1 MDAVTQLDAERAQVL
16 RDLTQMLESVVG
28 EDWIHEAPITL
39 DTTFSRDL
47 EVESIE
53 LVVLFEKLR
62 ERYGEA
68 IDFPAWLTGL
78 EVDAVMNLTVGDLVD
93 FIIAQRGT
101 QAGDGAAA
109 NAEGA

>member
-1 MDAVTQLDAERAQVL
+1 MDGLNNPPDAATREAIL
-16 RDLTQMLESVVG
+16 RDLTAMLHAVVG
-28 EDWIHEAPITL
+28 EDWVHEAPITL

-68 IDFPAWLTGL
+68 IDFPGWLSGMD
-78 EVDAVMNLTVGDLVD
+78 VDAVMHLTVGDLVD
-93 FIIAQRGT
+93 YIA
-101 QAGDGAAA
+101 ACLSKP
-109 NAEGA
+109 

>member
-1 MDAVTQLDAERAQVL
+1 MDGLADSGTRDAIL
-16 RDLTQMLESVVG
+16 RDLTEMLRAVVG
-28 EDWIHEAPITL
+28 EDWVHEAPITL

-68 IDFPAWLTGL
+68 IDFPGWLSSMD
-78 EVDAVMNLTVGDLVD
+78 VDAVMHLTVGDLVNY
-93 FIIAQRGT
+93 IAACQSRP
-101 QAGDGAAA
+101 
-109 NAEGA
+109 